1 MATIAQLS
9 VTLGLDDRK
18 FKKGL
23 SEAATAAKNF
33 TGKIGMVTTA
43 LVGAGAAIGKF
54 AERGTKVTN
63 VAGAFEKKVGDLDAA
78 LMNMRTATRGL
89 VSDYELMEQA
99 NLALTMGSVKN
110 VTEFNTLAK
119 TAQTLGRALGVDAA
133 FALQSLNVG
142 MARQSKLILDN
153 LGLMIDV
160 EKANRNY
167 ATALGTTVDKLTDAQ
182 KAEAFRVEVMS
193 QAKTLTEG
201 LGESTYTAGDAFRVM
216 VTELKNTADGIA
228 QTVAGSEALTKV
240 FGGLANIVR
249 RLREDVSAG
258 GLERLKQIG
267 EETDLG
273 KIIDLTAKLVSL
285 NAELKAVQPPG
296 GEIGTTHNNAALAT
310 ENYGTKIEDLT
321 ARFADLGIKEKDI
334 GAMLQALNARFL
346 ELTANTSGSTEA
358 TKSLQEQFA
367 ALPAITEPLGILAE
381 QGDIARHSAEALASS
396 LYEQHPLWEQYWQD
410 VMAGK
415 DATLQ
420 YEMVSKLA
428 KVSTD
433 ELKSSVTRLREEMD
447 MLNRAKNAFSGIM
460 GLLGIFGIGGTI
472 MNILGK
478 VSQARGYISQITPLF
493 TKGQDSGGAVPM
505 AGFSQAMPAASPVVV
520 NLYGPAMSQLVS
532 DITVEQNRAVTYRR
546 VARVA

>member
-167 ATALGTTVDKLTDAQ
+167 ATALGMTVDKLTDAQ

-193 QAKTLTEG
+193 QAKQLTDG

-228 QTVAGSEALTKV
+228 QTLTGSEALIKV
-240 FGGLANIVR
+240 FGSLTDIVTRYRMNI
-249 RLREDVSAG
+249 SGG
-258 GLERLKQIG
+258 GLKKLKEIG
-267 EETDLG
+267 QDTDIENIKL
-273 KIIDLTAKLVSL
+273 LTAEFQVLNAALQDQQASLGELGTTHGNVAENTQTHLMTINQL
-285 NAELKAVQPPG
+285 NAELQRLKVTQRDVVP
-296 GEIGTTHNNAALAT
+296 ILN
-310 ENYGTKIEDLT
+310 
-321 ARFADLGIKEKDI
+321 
-334 GAMLQALNARFL
+334 ALNARQL
-346 ELTANTSGSTEA
+346 ELTASTSNTTVA
-358 TKSLQEQFA
+358 TQSLKEQFA

-381 QGDIARHSAEALASS
+381 QGDIARHSTEALASS

-410 VMAGK
+410 VIDGK
-415 DATLQ
+415 DATLE

-428 KVSTD
+428 KISTD
-433 ELKSSVTRLREEMD
+433 GLRSSVTRLREEMD

-460 GLLGIFGIGGTI
+460 GLLGMFGIGGTI

-478 VSQARGYISQITPLF
+478 VNQARGYISQITPLF

>member
-9 VTLGLDDRK
+9 VTLGLDDRQ

-23 SEAATAAKNF
+23 AGAAAGAKNLTRQF
-33 TGKIGMVTTA
+33 GMVSTA

-63 VAGAFEKKVGDLDAA
+63 VAGAFEQKVGDLDAA
-78 LMNMRTATRGL
+78 LMNMRSATRGL

-110 VTEFNTLAK
+110 VTEFNTLAQ

-228 QTVAGSEALTKV
+228 QTVAGSEALTKI

-249 RLREDVSAG
+249 RLREDLSAG
-258 GLERLKQIG
+258 GLEQLTQIG
-267 EETDLG
+267 EETDLE
-273 KIIDLTAKLVSL
+273 KITDLIALYTTLDGSVKDQTLSITELQKQFELLNVEGRDL
-285 NAELKAVQPPG
+285 NA
-296 GEIGTTHNNAALAT
+296 ILA
-310 ENYGTKIEDLT
+310 
-321 ARFADLGIKEKDI
+321 
-334 GAMLQALNARFL
+334 ALNARYL
-346 ELTANTSGSTEA
+346 ELTASTSGSGEA
-358 TKSLQEQFA
+358 TKSLQERLA
-367 ALPAITEPLGILAE
+367 GLPAVTEPLGILAE

-420 YEMVSKLA
+420 YEMVSRLA
-428 KVSTD
+428 KVGTD

-478 VSQARGYISQITPLF
+478 VSQARGYLSQITPLF
-493 TKGQDSGGAVPM
+493 TRGQNSGGAIDMPE
-505 AGFSQAMPAASPVVV
+505 FSQAMPAASPVVV